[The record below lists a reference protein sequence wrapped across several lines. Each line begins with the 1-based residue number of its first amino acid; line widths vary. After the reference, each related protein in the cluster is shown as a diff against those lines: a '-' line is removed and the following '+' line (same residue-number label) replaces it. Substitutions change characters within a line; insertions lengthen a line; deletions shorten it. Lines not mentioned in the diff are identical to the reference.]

1 MWFNVGMTTE
11 HRKSPRR
18 SVERIERLGGWGKVK
33 YHHHL
38 ECGHIEVRN
47 RASTAP
53 KIACVWCLK
62 TAERDAEW
70 KNPGA
75 AEKNS
80 IISIDY
86 AADLGQ
92 DELVIEQTRAALA
105 RELSVPSDVIDIV
118 AVDAGGNLEIQSA
131 LVFLSADD
139 VNRITRRK
147 G

>member
-1 MWFNVGMTTE
+1 MTTE
-11 HRKSPRR
+11 HRKAPRR
-18 SVERIERLGGWGKVK
+18 SIEEIKRVGGWGKVK

-38 ECGHIEVRN
+38 ECGHIEIRT

-70 KNPGA
+70 KNPSA
-75 AEKNS
+75 VDTNVIPS
-80 IISIDY
+80 VDY
-86 AADLGQ
+86 DSNLGQ
-92 DELVIEQTRAALA
+92 DEMDIERTRAALA
-105 RELSVPSDVIDIV
+105 RELSIPPDAIDIV

-139 VNRITRRK
+139 VNRITRGKAWRERK
-147 G
+147 

>member
-1 MWFNVGMTTE
+1 MTTE

-70 KNPGA
+70 KNPRA
-75 AEKNS
+75 AEKDS
-80 IISIDY
+80 IISIAY

>member
-1 MWFNVGMTTE
+1 MTTE

-18 SVERIERLGGWGKVK
+18 SIERIERMGGWGKVK

-62 TAERDAEW
+62 TAARDAEW
-70 KNPGA
+70 KNPSSVD
-75 AEKNS
+75 KNLAP
-80 IISIDY
+80 SIDY
-86 AADLGQ
+86 DSDLSQ
-92 DELVIEQTRAALA
+92 DEMAIERARAALA
-105 RELSVPSDVIDIV
+105 RELSIPPDAIDIV

-139 VNRITRRK
+139 VHRITRGK
-147 G
+147 A